1 MESLLYML
9 PGAILSLGCAL
20 LSTGA
25 KTVGGGG
32 LLQPLLEELGLK
44 LYMHLYFVAP

>member
-25 KTVGGGG
+25 KTVGGG

-44 LYMHLYFVAP
+44 LYMHLYFAAP